1 MLNHTE
7 TKMLKSGILPAL
19 VLTLTASLALAET
32 GTLKRVGVF
41 KDARSHIT
49 GSMLK
54 TLAEAQYEVEII
66 ERRDLQAG
74 EKLQR
79 LDVLFLPGGW
89 NALNFAGF
97 HGRRN
102 MIDFVA
108 QGKGIL
114 AGAFRSGYVRTANRP
129 LFPQIGAVYNRVNGS
144 GLFPRG
150 GSPLTAGIAVPFY
163 LTAWDHLIV
172 EVGPL
177 GRTFLEDSSGCPV
190 GVYGEIHGGRYIAL
204 GCFIGSDAAS
214 ASMQGPER
222 VLLLNCLAWLASAP
236 ALTAEEMAET
246 RRAAELE
253 FLRRE
258 KIYDYTLNDRG
269 PDHGPG
275 IMPAVKNRLEA
286 ALQSRLA
293 RLDDAGPHCPDA
305 ARARAAGVRQE
316 LELAR
321 ATLARNYEEARA
333 EKINAINAMSRA
345 ELAAD
350 NPFLQKEDVLR
361 MIAAVPG
368 KTADEQKA
376 VEQAIAAMNGNVWM
390 DTAPRAAAAF
400 LYGDAIQARLFGQ
413 TQFQA
418 LLDRADALLAE
429 VEPLAAAARAAQY
442 AAEHAADLEL
452 VPGLLQDCASA
463 DAARRRQAAQELGRI
478 GDRRAEKALVGM
490 IDDPDSQVRTHA
502 ILALGWLQA
511 QAAVPALSRAAQS
524 PDQWARR
531 RAAQAL
537 GQIGD
542 PAAADVLLQLMD
554 DEDYFVRENAILA
567 LGCLKAAEAVPALLK
582 LIADSDRQHPLQ
594 RGLMTA
600 AIAALGHIG
609 DAQALPQLE
618 HWAQTADDFPAPRRG
633 GGRIKNIYSTA
644 QYLGLQGHAELA
656 IAEIKA
662 GGRAAAG
669 VRQADFLGRRD
680 IFYGLTR
687 HFNFFAGRPFPVLK
701 ANFPGDPAAAFPW
714 LRAAGV
720 TGIHNSWGAQD
731 DDPEQY
737 RETIRRAGEYGLRWI
752 DVMPQVGNIFGSRE
766 HYAVNSQDRTLN
778 KPGAE
783 LVLFKFADLPA
794 FQGFWTE
801 EDYPNVEMENADLEN
816 YLQGKHG
823 SDYRRVLG
831 VTNAAA
837 QLLPPRGERLPEN
850 FYNLRVYAEFLELA
864 GARLLE
870 HWREAQEWLHG
881 VRKGC
886 AFTFNN
892 TTGVRC
898 TYPGVAGGAGGII
911 DAHGPESYQ
920 SFGTD
925 NAFMMELN
933 KDGEA
938 RPVLCEFY
946 NMYSPSPEHAARGF
960 AQHLMHGECYYNFS
974 FEQIFAQAGESALW
988 NWDARRWDKAVE
1000 IFRKAQKLGEYLAV
1014 PASAANVALV
1024 ASERTKLLLYSKGY
1038 GERVS
1043 QSRRYYQHQ
1052 AGLWSALQQ
1061 SQIPCDAIWTE
1072 TMTPEKLRRYRVL
1085 LLLDAKILTPPEA
1098 ELIRQW
1104 VAAGGILI
1112 AGGSASL
1119 FNQWGEIHE
1128 NYALSDVFGLDYA
1141 GQAARVDPAANDT
1154 WCWDAGRPPFP
1165 AADAEL
1171 LPDNFRWHVLRDIKP
1186 VKSIGV
1192 YRVEDDAF
1200 LAGAGAGLACEY
1212 DLPLG
1217 YDRVRTN
1224 TAQTAARFAGGDP
1237 ALTVN
1242 RFGQGLCYFW
1252 TPIYPG
1258 LCHVAS
1264 GWEMQANY
1272 KDFWPGVRE
1281 LLAAMVQGGLRHG
1294 GARLP
1299 VMASACPKDV
1309 EVTVRRQPEQR
1320 RWLIHLLN
1328 LDPSLARVRGVNL
1341 AISAGMLPAGG
1352 AVKISYP
1359 DDQQVVNYREAGEA
1373 LVFTARDF
1381 EVHDMILLEC
1391 Q

>member
-1 MLNHTE
+1 
-7 TKMLKSGILPAL
+7 MLKSRILQ
-19 VLTLTASLALAET
+19 TLAITLIGSMALAEADD
-32 GTLKRVGVF
+32 LKRVGVF

-49 GSMLK
+49 DGMLK

-66 ERRDLQAG
+66 ERRDLQQG
-74 EKLQR
+74 DKLQC

-89 NALNFAGF
+89 NALKFAGF

-144 GLFPRG
+144 GLFPCG
-150 GSPLTAGIAVPFY
+150 DSPLTAGIAAPFY
-163 LTAWDHLIV
+163 LAAWDHLIV
-172 EVGPL
+172 QAGPL
-177 GRTFLEDSSGCPV
+177 GRTFLVDSSGLPV

-214 ASMQGPER
+214 DSMQGPER
-222 VLLLNCLAWLASAP
+222 PLLLNCLAWLAAAP
-236 ALTAEEMAET
+236 ALTPAEMAET

-269 PDHGPG
+269 PDHGAG
-275 IMPAVKNRLEA
+275 IIPAAKNRLEA

-293 RLDDAGPHCPDA
+293 RLDYAWPHCPDA
-305 ARARAAGVRQE
+305 ARARTAGMRQE

-321 ATLARNYEEARA
+321 STLERNYEEVRA
-333 EKINAINAMSRA
+333 EKINAVNAMSRA

-350 NPFLQKEDVLR
+350 NPFFQKEDVLR
-361 MIAAVPG
+361 MIAAAPG
-368 KTADEQKA
+368 KTADEKKV
-376 VEQAIAAMNGNVWM
+376 VEQAIAVMDGNVWM
-390 DTAPRAAAAF
+390 DNAPRAAAAF
-400 LYGDAIQARLFGQ
+400 IYGDGIQARLFNHE
-413 TQFQA
+413 QFQT

-429 VEPLAAAARAAQY
+429 LEPPAAAARAVRS
-442 AAEHAADLEL
+442 AAEHAADLEQ
-452 VPGLLQDCASA
+452 VPGLLKDCAAA
-463 DAARRRQAAQELGRI
+463 DVARRRQAALELGRI
-478 GDRRAEKALVGM
+478 GDRRAEKALIEM
-490 IDDPDSQVRTHA
+490 IDDPDSQVSTHA

-511 QAAVPALSRAAQS
+511 QAAVPALSRAVQS

-542 PAAADVLLQLMD
+542 PAAAGVLLPLMD
-554 DEDYFVRENAILA
+554 DEDYLVRENAILA
-567 LGCLKAAEAVPALLK
+567 LGWLKAAEAVPALLK
-582 LIADSDRQHPLQ
+582 IITDYDRQNPRQ

-609 DAQALPQLE
+609 DERALPQLE
-618 HWAQTADDFPAPRRG
+618 HWAKNAGDFPAPRRG
-633 GGRIKNIYSTA
+633 GGRIKNIYSTP

-662 GGRAAAG
+662 GGRPVTG
-669 VRQADFLGRRD
+669 VCQADFLGRREM
-680 IFYGLTR
+680 FYGLTR
-687 HFNFFAGRPFPVLK
+687 RFNFFAGRPFPVLK
-701 ANFPGDPAAAFPW
+701 ASFPDNPSAAFPW

-720 TGIHNSWGAQD
+720 TGIHNAWGAQD

-737 RETIRRAGEYGLRWI
+737 REMVRRAGEYGLRWI

-766 HYAVNSQDRTLN
+766 HYAVNSQDRTLH

-816 YLQGKHG
+816 YLQHKYGP
-823 SDYRRVLG
+823 DYRRVLG

-837 QLLPPRGERLPEN
+837 QLLPPRGERLPEK
-850 FYNLRVYAEFLELA
+850 FYNRRLYAEFLELA
-864 GARLLE
+864 GGRLLE

-892 TTGVRC
+892 TIGVRC
-898 TYPGVAGGAGGII
+898 TYPGVAGGAGGVI
-911 DAHGPESYQ
+911 DAHGPETYQ

-925 NAFMMELN
+925 NACMMELN

-960 AQHLMHGECYYNFS
+960 AQHLMHGECFYNFS
-974 FEQIFAQAGESALW
+974 LEQIFAQAGESALW
-988 NWDARRWDKAVE
+988 NWDARRWEKAAE
-1000 IFRKAQKLGEYLAV
+1000 IFRKAQKLREYLAV
-1014 PASAANVALV
+1014 PDSAANVALV
-1024 ASERTKLLLYSKGY
+1024 ASERTKVVLYSKVY
-1038 GERVS
+1038 GERVP

-1052 AGLWSALQQ
+1052 SGLWSALQQ
-1061 SQIPCDAIWTE
+1061 SQIPCDAIWAE
-1072 TMTPEKLRRYRVL
+1072 TMTPAKLRRYRVL
-1085 LLLDAKILTPPEA
+1085 LLLDAKILAPSEA

-1104 VAAGGILI
+1104 VTAGGVLI
-1112 AGGSASL
+1112 TGGSASL
-1119 FNQWGEIHE
+1119 FNQWGEVKE
-1128 NYALSDVFGLDYA
+1128 NYALSDVFGLDYT
-1141 GQAARVDPAANDT
+1141 GHAARVDPAENDT
-1154 WCWDAGRPPFP
+1154 WCWDAGRPPYP
-1165 AADAEL
+1165 ASQREL
-1171 LPDNFRWHVLRDIKP
+1171 SPDNFRWHVLRDIKP

-1200 LAGAGAGLACEY
+1200 LAGAGKGLACEY
-1212 DLPLG
+1212 DMPLG
-1217 YDRVRTN
+1217 YDRIRTN

-1242 RFGQGLCYFW
+1242 QFGEGLCYFW
-1252 TPIYPG
+1252 TPTYPG

-1281 LLAAMVQGGLRHG
+1281 LLSAMVQGGLRHR
-1294 GARLP
+1294 GAQLP
-1299 VMASACPKDV
+1299 VTASACPKDV
-1309 EVTVRRQPEQR
+1309 EITVRRQPEQR

-1328 LDPSLARVRGVNL
+1328 LDPGLARVRGVGL
-1341 AISAGMLPAGG
+1341 AISAGLLPAGET
-1352 AVKISYP
+1352 AKISYP
-1359 DDQQVVNYREAGEA
+1359 DDKSMIHYRQAGGA